1 MKQPSKQAST
11 LVTQRMRLYTAVRT
25 FFYERK
31 FLEVETPLLV
41 RYPDPEPTFDLFS
54 TSVRVNE
61 ETKPGYLTTSPEF
74 FMKRLIAEG
83 IERQFQITKAF
94 RNGELGSSTHNPEF
108 SILEWYRA
116 HADYTIIM
124 DDCEALLRYIA
135 QYFNA
140 WKTVNHE
147 PTAEQIA
154 TASAEVAFKGT
165 VYDLSKPWE
174 RVSVAHLFEKH
185 VGIPENVLL
194 NSETFIETV
203 AQKGYSV
210 DNASFQELFDQ
221 VFLNEIEPF
230 LGVKQPTIVYDY
242 FASQAALARLKPA
255 DTRFAERFEFYIA
268 GLELGNAFSELT
280 DAKQQRARFTDQNK
294 ERLKLD
300 KADVGIDETFLAA
313 VERMPAT
320 AGIAVGLDR
329 LLMIFMDTT
338 DIHSVLLFP
347 ADDMFS

>member
-1 MKQPSKQAST
+1 MKQRSKHFSKIA
-11 LVTQRMRLYTAVRT
+11 TQRMRLYAAVRK
-25 FFYERK
+25 FFNEQK
-31 FLEVETPLLV
+31 FLEVETPHLV
-41 RYPDPEPTFDLFS
+41 RYPDPEPTFDLFL
-54 TSVRVNE
+54 TNVRVNE
-61 ETKPGYLTTSPEF
+61 ETKPGYLSTSPEF
-74 FMKRLIAEG
+74 FMKRLVAEG

-116 HADYTIIM
+116 PADYTAIM

-140 WKTVNHE
+140 WKTANQE
-147 PTAEQIA
+147 PTPEQIA
-154 TASAEVAFKGT
+154 AASAEVAFKGT

-174 RVSVAHLFEKH
+174 RVSVAHLFEKY
-185 VGIPENVLL
+185 VGIPQHVLL
-194 NSETFIETV
+194 NSAEFTSAV
-203 AQKGYSV
+203 AQKGYAV
-210 DNASFQELFDQ
+210 GNASFQELFDQ
-221 VFLNEIEPF
+221 VFLNEIEPN

-242 FASQAALARLKPA
+242 LASQAALAQLKPS

-280 DAKQQRARFTDQNK
+280 DASLQRDRFTDQNK
-294 ERLKLD
+294 ERTKLG
-300 KADVGIDETFLAA
+300 KHDVGIDEDFLAA

-329 LLMIFMDTT
+329 LLMVFMDTT

-347 ADDMFS
+347 ADTLFS